1 MDMNIK
7 NVLVVGV
14 IAFAAVWA
22 GNMLLRKFGAA
33 DLQA

>member
-1 MDMNIK
+1 MELNFK
-7 NVLVVGV
+7 NVLVLGA

-22 GNMLLRKFGAA
+22 GNALLRKVGAA

>member
-1 MDMNIK
+1 MEYSIK
-7 NVLVVGV
+7 NILVLGA

-22 GNMLLRKFGAA
+22 GNMMLRKFGAA